1 MNAKLSIFKEMPETK
16 QEVASF
22 AEGLIQSIQ
31 WGDINPLELDGR
43 LKAMEEM
50 IELVRKSQEMQE
62 NLLIEAYKHG
72 EKSFDSGKF
81 KHCIKEVGVKYDY
94 SCCDDEKLIEL
105 TNKNEKLVN
114 EIKSRELFLK
124 SIQPDLPC
132 FDENGIRLFP
142 PAKTSTTKVITIL
155 K

>member
-1 MNAKLSIFKEMPETK
+1 MNAKLSIFREMPETK
-16 QEVASF
+16 NEVALF

-50 IELVRKSQEMQE
+50 IEIVRKSQEMQE
-62 NLLIEAYKHG
+62 NLLTEAYKYG
-72 EKSFDSGKF
+72 EKSFDNGKF
-81 KHCIKEVGVKYDY
+81 KHCIKEVGVKYDF
-94 SCCDDEKLIEL
+94 SQCDDERLIDLKIKSENL
-105 TNKNEKLVN
+105 NN

-124 SIQPDLPC
+124 SIQPDVPC

-142 PAKTSTTKVITIL
+142 PTKTSTTKVITIL